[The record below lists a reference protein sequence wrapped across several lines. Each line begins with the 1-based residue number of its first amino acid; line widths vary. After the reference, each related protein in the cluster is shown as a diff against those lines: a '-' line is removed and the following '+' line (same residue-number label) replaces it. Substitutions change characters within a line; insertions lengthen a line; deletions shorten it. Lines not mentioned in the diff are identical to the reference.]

1 MTDRALREL
10 ERRARGGTREDEA
23 AWLAARVRAGDL
35 PRERV
40 ELAAWCGHEGARA
53 VAGVGAADDLDLEG
67 WLRGLSRWRRAPARA
82 ALAAA
87 RLAWPMRV
95 ASGRSCWRTEP
106 ASPVIPVAERTLAA
120 ASALLDEDRRAA
132 RTLAEVVDALDATLS
147 PLVEDRPTSVPGYWR
162 QPGSLPSAWQP
173 LVARVVSNADWAW
186 WTGAVV
192 LLAGRSV
199 LDNGREASASTA
211 RQAALLTR
219 DLVARHPVAGEWSRP
234 VRDAIADA
242 QIAWALR

>member
-1 MTDRALREL
+1 M
-10 ERRARGGTREDEA
+10 
-23 AWLAARVRAGDL
+23 
-35 PRERV
+35 
-40 ELAAWCGHEGARA
+40 
-53 VAGVGAADDLDLEG
+53 
-67 WLRGLSRWRRAPARA
+67 
-82 ALAAA
+82 
-87 RLAWPMRV
+87 
-95 ASGRSCWRTEP
+95 
-106 ASPVIPVAERTLAA
+106 
-120 ASALLDEDRRAA
+120 
-132 RTLAEVVDALDATLS
+132 
-147 PLVEDRPTSVPGYWR
+147 
-162 QPGSLPSAWQP
+162 
-173 LVARVVSNADWAW
+173 VSNADWAW